1 MVEKVAKV
9 RALRETFVED
19 LGGMYEEEEM
29 DIRQPKEEVVVQ
41 QDDVLDSE
49 ETLSMDEI

>member
-1 MVEKVAKV
+1 MKKN
-9 RALRETFVED
+9 
-19 LGGMYEEEEM
+19 
-29 DIRQPKEEVVVQ
+29 IRQPKEEVVVQ